1 MIKRFCDY
9 LEETKRLRQKETMLV
24 SEDLA
29 SKMKQLWPKTSIFD
43 MLAIA
48 RYSPDFSDSFL
59 NGKLTVPV
67 KDG

>member
-1 MIKRFCDY
+1 
-9 LEETKRLRQKETMLV
+9 MLV

-29 SKMKQLWPKTSIFD
+29 SKMKQLWPKASIFD

-48 RYSPDFSDSFL
+48 RYSPDFSDIFL

>member
-9 LEETKRLRQKETMLV
+9 LEETKKLKETMFV

-29 SKMKQLWPKTSIFD
+29 SKMKQLWPKASIFD

-48 RYSPDFSDSFL
+48 RYSPDFSDIFL